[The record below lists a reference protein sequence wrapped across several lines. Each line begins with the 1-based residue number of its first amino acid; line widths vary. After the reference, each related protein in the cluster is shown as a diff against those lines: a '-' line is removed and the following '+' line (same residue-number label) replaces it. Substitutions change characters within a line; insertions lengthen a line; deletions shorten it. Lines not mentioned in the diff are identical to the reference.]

1 MVLPAA
7 WKISIEPVLVELFPE
22 IAEDQPLK
30 TSAICSANCCVS
42 ALVVSANSLTAV
54 ACI

>member
-7 WKISIEPVLVELFPE
+7 WKISIEPALVELFPE

-30 TSAICSANCCVS
+30 TSAILFLPIAVL
-42 ALVVSANSLTAV
+42 AL
-54 ACI
+54 

>member
-30 TSAICSANCCVS
+30 PQQFVLPIAVL
-42 ALVVSANSLTAV
+42 AL
-54 ACI
+54 